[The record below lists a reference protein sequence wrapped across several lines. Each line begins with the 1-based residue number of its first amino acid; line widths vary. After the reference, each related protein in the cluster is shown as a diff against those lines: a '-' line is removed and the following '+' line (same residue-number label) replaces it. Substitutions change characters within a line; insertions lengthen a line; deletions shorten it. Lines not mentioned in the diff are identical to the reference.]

1 MYKEAKF
8 AADDAE
14 ETKSVVYQVRD
25 DMEDLKKESVQLKN
39 NLASMRD
46 QMKEE
51 NVKLKDTL
59 ASMGEQMNKMM
70 TLIKKE
76 RDKETKDLTMKP
88 ECSVC
93 FSKFSS
99 SSHIFQCINGHLMC
113 GTCKNK
119 LEMSLCLTCG
129 EPVNGRATGLENY
142 LKSLSPTSEFEFIAD
157 KITSHHQVKDV
168 EDEDDKEFEDVL
180 EAMDKICSNSL
191 K

>member
-8 AADDAE
+8 SADDAE

-76 RDKETKDLTMKP
+76 RDQL
-88 ECSVC
+88 
-93 FSKFSS
+93 
-99 SSHIFQCINGHLMC
+99 
-113 GTCKNK
+113 
-119 LEMSLCLTCG
+119 SLL
-129 EPVNGRATGLENY
+129 
-142 LKSLSPTSEFEFIAD
+142 
-157 KITSHHQVKDV
+157 
-168 EDEDDKEFEDVL
+168 
-180 EAMDKICSNSL
+180 
-191 K
+191 